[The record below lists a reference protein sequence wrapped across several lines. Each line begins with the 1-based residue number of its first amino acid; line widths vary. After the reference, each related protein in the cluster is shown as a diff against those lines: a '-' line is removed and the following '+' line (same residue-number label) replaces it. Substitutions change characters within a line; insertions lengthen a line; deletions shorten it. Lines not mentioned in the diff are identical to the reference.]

1 MKQLACLLGVIQIP
15 IVSLEFEG
23 PQQAGRYT
31 ILLTTERKL
40 PPPKKISQT
49 KLTKPKK
56 LYQKPPRIFLIKK
69 KLDTQRSQ
77 LSAKADK
84 LLPL

>member
-40 PPPKKISQT
+40 PPPKKKYP
-49 KLTKPKK
+49 KLN
-56 LYQKPPRIFLIKK
+56 
-69 KLDTQRSQ
+69 
-77 LSAKADK
+77 
-84 LLPL
+84 

>member
-15 IVSLEFEG
+15 IVYLEFEG

-31 ILLTTERKL
+31 ILLITERKL
-40 PPPKKISQT
+40 PLPPKKISQT
-49 KLTKPKK
+49 KPTKPKK

-69 KLDTQRSQ
+69 FGYPKVTIVSQ
-77 LSAKADK
+77 S
-84 LLPL
+84 